1 MKVKIERCSA
11 PIFWYK
17 DYIGK
22 VFEVEP
28 REGIETTFLV
38 LNPPQKAVDYVRLR
52 NNIWEGNLYICIEDC
67 EDEFFIAMRNVVEE
81 EK

>member
-22 VFEVEP
+22 VFEVE
-28 REGIETTFLV
+28 ENGTTYKV
-38 LNPPQKAVDYVRLR
+38 IHPPKKAMTYVKQRNPE
-52 NNIWEGNLYICIEDC
+52 WTGSLYLCVEDC
-67 EDEFFIAMRNVVEE
+67 EDEFFIAMRNVIE
-81 EK
+81 EKL